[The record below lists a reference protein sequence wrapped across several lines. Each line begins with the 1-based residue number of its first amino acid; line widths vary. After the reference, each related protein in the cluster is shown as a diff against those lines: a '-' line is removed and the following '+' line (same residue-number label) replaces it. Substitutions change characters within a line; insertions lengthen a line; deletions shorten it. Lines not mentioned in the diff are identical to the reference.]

1 MKNQTKKKREAT
13 ASTTDTILNIGTSI
27 LGAFFG
33 RGNAASGLSKVASGA
48 RGANKALKERGDVK
62 IVENDLALLEEQR
75 TSLQTTLENEISKI
89 KEQNSIT
96 NFQIEEFNITPKRTD
111 IYNIKLELL
120 WQEQ

>member
-1 MKNQTKKKREAT
+1 MRQLAKCECVRWPNCLRP
-13 ASTTDTILNIGTSI
+13 DT
-27 LGAFFG
+27 
-33 RGNAASGLSKVASGA
+33 SGA

>member
-1 MKNQTKKKREAT
+1 MEPKEQVLKAMKAKA
-13 ASTTDTILNIGTSI
+13 APMGTQEI
-27 LGAFFG
+27 
-33 RGNAASGLSKVASGA
+33 AAAAGL
-48 RGANKALKERGDVK
+48 DVK

-89 KEQNSIT
+89 KEQNYIT